1 MQFTVYEYKR
11 DSHYKLFVDVQSD
24 IIETPGRRMVIPL
37 LESRHFSQKVN
48 RQLFP
53 VVCVNGKDYRVMTT
67 ELSGVSANVTGE
79 TQADVSVDAEA
90 IKNALNLMFW
100 GI

>member
-11 DSHYKLFVDVQSD
+11 ESVYKLFVDVQSD
-24 IIETPGRRMVIPL
+24 IIETPGRRMVVPL
-37 LESRHFSQKVN
+37 LESRHFSNKVN

-53 VVCVNGKDYRVMTT
+53 VVVVNGKEYRIMIT
-67 ELSGVSANVTGE
+67 ELSSVSASVTGE
-79 TQADVSVDAEA
+79 AVADVRSEGEA
-90 IKNALNLMFW
+90 IKNALNLLFW

>member
-11 DSHYKLFVDVQSD
+11 ESHYRLFVDVQSD

-37 LESRHFSQKVN
+37 LESRYFSQRVN

-53 VVCVNGKDYRVMTT
+53 VVCVSGIDYRVMTT
-67 ELSGVSANVTGE
+67 ELSGVSASVTGE
-79 TQADVSVDAEA
+79 AQADVSADAEA
-90 IKNALNLMFW
+90 IKNALNL
-100 GI
+100 I